1 MTRTAARRDSQSHA
15 ARIELNAFLG
25 AAYETGVAVSPAV
38 ARRARE
44 SATHVNR
51 VCVLARPRRCLEPV
65 GPMIGRGWEFWI
77 DRGGT
82 FTDVVARTPSASS
95 GR

>member
-25 AAYETGVAVSPAV
+25 AAYETGVAVSPGV
-38 ARRARE
+38 AAARGE

-51 VCVLARPRRCLEPV
+51 AACGLH
-65 GPMIGRGWEFWI
+65 
-77 DRGGT
+77 DRG
-82 FTDVVARTPSASS
+82 AAPSPLAQ
-95 GR
+95 